1 MNIIHSGL
9 HNLLSLPVVKG
20 IETHWELIAVFA
32 YFGLVFLILKTFQYN
47 REGNEK

>member
-9 HNLLSLPVVKG
+9 HYVLSLPVVKD
-20 IETHWELIAVFA
+20 IETHWELILVFA

-47 REGNEK
+47 REGDEK